1 MAHKKEHVSTGNG
14 FLVSN
19 NKVRTQVITQAGKLN
34 PEVLTDETLRVAEV
48 TVSAADII
56 ATGAGKFGHAHGV
69 PVVADPGAGKYV
81 DLVSG
86 MLLYTRAT
94 ASYTDGGNI
103 TFNENGGSA
112 LTGLVSNANS
122 LQAGAS
128 VVAQFPPL
136 STAGRACTAN
146 KGVNI
151 VSSAAFTNPG
161 TAAGTFKAR
170 VYYRVHTL

>member
-1 MAHKKEHVSTGNG
+1 MAHKYEHVSTGGGFSVRNG
-14 FLVSN
+14 NV
-19 NKVRTQVITQAGKLN
+19 KTPVISQGGKLE
-34 PEVLTDETLRVAEV
+34 PDALSDETLKVAEV

-56 ATGAGKFGHAHGV
+56 ATGAGKFGHAAGV
-69 PVVADPGAGKYV
+69 NVVPDPGAGKYV
-81 DLVSG
+81 EFVSG
-86 MLLYTRAT
+86 VLLYTRAT
-94 ASYTDGGNI
+94 AAYTDGGNI
-103 TFNENGGSA
+103 TFNANGGSA
-112 LTGLVSNANS
+112 LTGLLANS
-122 LQAGAS
+122 VTLGAAAS

-136 STAGRACTAN
+136 STVGVAVTAN